1 MFTYK
6 INDDI
11 HLSLPNPEV
20 DAAPLFRLIDESRN
34 ELVPWLPWVLKVTS
48 IEDERKSLV
57 RNLQNL
63 DASNSVNFVIW
74 YKNLIAGSVS
84 LKSRG
89 SNNKKIELGY
99 WLGSEFTGKGIML
112 QVIRELCTLAFTKF
126 SVHKI
131 EIHAATDN
139 FASNKVAENSGF
151 HLETTQRDSALLFDK
166 FHDENTWS
174 LLQNEWNGN

>member
-20 DAAPLFRLIDESRN
+20 DATPLFRLIDESRN

-112 QVIRELCTLAFTKF
+112 QVIRELCTLAFTKY

-139 FASNKVAENSGF
+139 FSSNKVAKNSGF
-151 HLETTQRDSALLFDK
+151 HLETTQRDNALLFGK
-166 FHDENTWS
+166 SHDENTWS